1 DCYIQ
6 WPDGS
11 KATFERKGR
20 QFVLPYR
27 EKDWASRAHVR
38 IAPVVDL
45 EQEAVEAYAAAEH
58 SSDDDELPAA
68 EAEHPAEEEEAA
80 DGDLEEEALVPEAP
94 GPLAAEAPPAPTA
107 AERATHSMTHLPFQP
122 WCELCVAGKSKED
135 PHRRRANADIGVEKT
150 PVIQIDYLFL
160 GRNAAVVEEESS
172 LFTMLV
178 AIDVDSG
185 WPFALQIPRKGLE
198 HGQYV
203 LNNLTLWLNNLG
215 HDKAVVQHDAENTIG
230 AVASAWQRHV
240 GAAKLKI
247 RAAPV
252 RSHQSQGSVESANG
266 FVAGQIRTLWA
277 DVQERYPELEP
288 THNVMPWLVKHAA
301 WLISRYHVRGQDRCT
316 PFKLVNGHDYAK
328 PICHFGEVVMAK
340 VPLAESKLARKWL
353 KGIWLGKLEKDDSHV
368 IGTTAGAIAVRS
380 VRRLPS
386 AEQINNDLMA
396 CVRGLPWK
404 PRDGNRV
411 APRETSSVVVMPAP
425 AHAALHGEQ
434 GEGGGDPPRIADD
447 GADIDLDAAAVE
459 AAAVIQEMSD
469 CSPSAPEGEPPVAGD
484 TAGAAPSDPFR
495 PDTPMSPT
503 GLGDGGLKRE
513 APPAQP
519 SSSAKTPKVAGITA
533 LEIWEAIQKWGE
545 SDEASNPFAMQRI
558 SNVADYVDQ
567 LLNPE
572 QVHIARKAQLK
583 KLWDKKAFTPVLRE
597 EIPKGSQ
604 IFHHKWVDK
613 SSRGVYKSRFTCA
626 DVKARY
632 TKSQEEEMNVFV
644 PTPTPESHA
653 LLEVYALAHGYHT
666 RSLDI
671 VAAFLIGAD
680 RGAAEGN
687 PVYVRAPVE
696 WQELFEKWLA
706 GLAPADQAKYRHRF
720 KDLLFRLDG
729 NLYGRRP
736 AGSVF
741 RNELEDIL
749 LNKLD
754 KKRYHFVRGE
764 KDPTVYR
771 CTKSGV
777 VIVHHIDDFRGTG
790 PDDALDYLYDVELPK
805 YCEVQSGE
813 LERVGTVV
821 EVLNRTKIRL
831 EDAILTQ
838 ADKVHVENIKNA
850 LGVTKERSEV
860 PSRQLN
866 LLEVMP
872 LSEEDARAYRSA
884 VGSAIYLSADRRDIQ
899 FATKELARRMSNPRE
914 CDLKAAKILA
924 AYLNRHPEMYTV
936 VALEAGATAQNELT
950 LDLFTD
956 SDWAGCLETRRSTD
970 CYIAVLG
977 GAVVACGSQT
987 QPGLPATSSPD
998 AELRGVSRGAR
1009 EALFIKELATID
1021 FGLKVKKPKLWT
1033 DSSSAQ
1039 AAARR
1044 IGPGSKLR
1052 HLEVCEFYVQ
1062 GAIQAGKLSVGKV
1075 KGTWNPAN
1083 FLTKHAKTGTE
1094 VREALPSLGMLES
1107 LDITQFQ
1114 RINVKVSAV
1123 KRQPWKPGFPA
1134 KLEDAG
1140 AGMTAQA
1147 AGPSALCKST
1157 KLGESKGQTKGQGV
1171 RSPPPAS
1178 PRHEG
1183 NLAVRAGSSAPGRRV
1198 NS

>member
-1 DCYIQ
+1 
-6 WPDGS
+6 
-11 KATFERKGR
+11 
-20 QFVLPYR
+20 
-27 EKDWASRAHVR
+27 
-38 IAPVVDL
+38 
-45 EQEAVEAYAAAEH
+45 
-58 SSDDDELPAA
+58 
-68 EAEHPAEEEEAA
+68 
-80 DGDLEEEALVPEAP
+80 
-94 GPLAAEAPPAPTA
+94 
-107 AERATHSMTHLPFQP
+107 
-122 WCELCVAGKSKED
+122 
-135 PHRRRANADIGVEKT
+135 
-150 PVIQIDYLFL
+150 
-160 GRNAAVVEEESS
+160 
-172 LFTMLV
+172 
-178 AIDVDSG
+178 
-185 WPFALQIPRKGLE
+185 
-198 HGQYV
+198 
-203 LNNLTLWLNNLG
+203 
-215 HDKAVVQHDAENTIG
+215 
-230 AVASAWQRHV
+230 
-240 GAAKLKI
+240 
-247 RAAPV
+247 
-252 RSHQSQGSVESANG
+252 
-266 FVAGQIRTLWA
+266 
-277 DVQERYPELEP
+277 
-288 THNVMPWLVKHAA
+288 MPWLVKHAA

-425 AHAALHGEQ
+425 AHAALHGEH

-459 AAAVIQEMSD
+459 AAAVIEEMSD

-495 PDTPMSPT
+495 GAAWHSPLASLPDTPMSPT

-567 LLNPE
+567 LLKPE

-736 AGSVF
+736 TGSVF

-884 VGSAIYLSADRRDIQ
+884 VGSAIYLSADRREIQ
-899 FATKELARRMSNPRE
+899 LATKELARRMSNPRE

-956 SDWAGCLETRRSTD
+956 SDWAGCLETRRPTD

-1021 FGLKVKKPKLWT
+1021 SGLKVRKPKLWT

-1083 FLTKHAKTGTE
+1083 FLRKHAKTGTE

-1107 LDITQFQ
+1107 LAITQFQ
-1114 RINVKVSAV
+1114 RIKIKVSAV

-1134 KLEDAG
+1134 KLENAG

>member
-1 DCYIQ
+1 
-6 WPDGS
+6 
-11 KATFERKGR
+11 
-20 QFVLPYR
+20 
-27 EKDWASRAHVR
+27 
-38 IAPVVDL
+38 
-45 EQEAVEAYAAAEH
+45 
-58 SSDDDELPAA
+58 
-68 EAEHPAEEEEAA
+68 
-80 DGDLEEEALVPEAP
+80 
-94 GPLAAEAPPAPTA
+94 
-107 AERATHSMTHLPFQP
+107 M
-122 WCELCVAGKSKED
+122 
-135 PHRRRANADIGVEKT
+135 
-150 PVIQIDYLFL
+150 
-160 GRNAAVVEEESS
+160 
-172 LFTMLV
+172 
-178 AIDVDSG
+178 
-185 WPFALQIPRKGLE
+185 
-198 HGQYV
+198 
-203 LNNLTLWLNNLG
+203 
-215 HDKAVVQHDAENTIG
+215 
-230 AVASAWQRHV
+230 
-240 GAAKLKI
+240 
-247 RAAPV
+247 
-252 RSHQSQGSVESANG
+252 
-266 FVAGQIRTLWA
+266 
-277 DVQERYPELEP
+277 
-288 THNVMPWLVKHAA
+288 
-301 WLISRYHVRGQDRCT
+301 
-316 PFKLVNGHDYAK
+316 
-328 PICHFGEVVMAK
+328 
-340 VPLAESKLARKWL
+340 
-353 KGIWLGKLEKDDSHV
+353 
-368 IGTTAGAIAVRS
+368 
-380 VRRLPS
+380 
-386 AEQINNDLMA
+386 
-396 CVRGLPWK
+396 
-404 PRDGNRV
+404 
-411 APRETSSVVVMPAP
+411 
-425 AHAALHGEQ
+425 
-434 GEGGGDPPRIADD
+434 
-447 GADIDLDAAAVE
+447 
-459 AAAVIQEMSD
+459 
-469 CSPSAPEGEPPVAGD
+469 
-484 TAGAAPSDPFR
+484 
-495 PDTPMSPT
+495 
-503 GLGDGGLKRE
+503 
-513 APPAQP
+513 
-519 SSSAKTPKVAGITA
+519 
-533 LEIWEAIQKWGE
+533 
-545 SDEASNPFAMQRI
+545 
-558 SNVADYVDQ
+558 
-567 LLNPE
+567 
-572 QVHIARKAQLK
+572 
-583 KLWDKKAFTPVLRE
+583 
-597 EIPKGSQ
+597 
-604 IFHHKWVDK
+604 
-613 SSRGVYKSRFTCA
+613 
-626 DVKARY
+626 
-632 TKSQEEEMNVFV
+632 
-644 PTPTPESHA
+644 
-653 LLEVYALAHGYHT
+653 
-666 RSLDI
+666 
-671 VAAFLIGAD
+671 
-680 RGAAEGN
+680 
-687 PVYVRAPVE
+687 
-696 WQELFEKWLA
+696 
-706 GLAPADQAKYRHRF
+706 
-720 KDLLFRLDG
+720 
-729 NLYGRRP
+729 
-736 AGSVF
+736 
-741 RNELEDIL
+741 
-749 LNKLD
+749 
-754 KKRYHFVRGE
+754 
-764 KDPTVYR
+764 
-771 CTKSGV
+771 
-777 VIVHHIDDFRGTG
+777 
-790 PDDALDYLYDVELPK
+790 
-805 YCEVQSGE
+805 
-813 LERVGTVV
+813 

-872 LSEEDARAYRSA
+872 LSKEDARAYRSA

-1033 DSSSAQ
+1033 DLSSAQ